1 MLQNGVVSTTRGEN
15 GDHWTHAGGNRPS
28 AFDGYTVYMLST
40 KHTSPLLRYG
50 VAMLAVGVVFGL
62 KLLLDPLIAQD
73 VPFLLVFGAIMI
85 SAWYGGLGSGLLA
98 TVASG
103 LTADSFFYPKGP
115 FSGFSP
121 ETEPLIVFFLEG
133 TLVCLLTEALRVAEV
148 DLPTKREDPD
158 HAE

>member
-1 MLQNGVVSTTRGEN
+1 MSATMGEN
-15 GDHWTHAGGNRPS
+15 A
-28 AFDGYTVYMLST
+28 
-40 KHTSPLLRYG
+40 LLRYG
-50 VAMLAVGVVFGL
+50 VAVLVVGVAFAI

-73 VPFLLVFGAIMI
+73 VPFLLVFGAIMV

-148 DLPTKREDPD
+148 
-158 HAE
+158 